1 MIIVL
6 LIIAVLLLRHVHVIM
21 FLCVCKSTFEV
32 WEQLVREI
40 HHLVGWTSSIH
51 NLRIEYLLRVGHGR
65 NMIGMSDHLDVYRIM
80 LIFLFHLFV
89 D

>member
-1 MIIVL
+1 M
-6 LIIAVLLLRHVHVIM
+6 
-21 FLCVCKSTFEV
+21 
-32 WEQLVREI
+32 REI